1 MRCEA
6 TEVRHNPRI
15 ALLLTQNGREAAKQ
29 IDARRSVRRLIQWSR
44 MKLMGTSTKMAA
56 VEMEK
61 SGQRFTVRS

>member
-15 ALLLTQNGREAAKQ
+15 ALLLTQNGREAARQ
-29 IDARRSVRRLIQWSR
+29 IDTRRSVRRLIQWSR
-44 MKLMGTSTKMAA
+44 MKLMVTSTKKAA

-61 SGQRFTVRS
+61 SGQRCTVRS